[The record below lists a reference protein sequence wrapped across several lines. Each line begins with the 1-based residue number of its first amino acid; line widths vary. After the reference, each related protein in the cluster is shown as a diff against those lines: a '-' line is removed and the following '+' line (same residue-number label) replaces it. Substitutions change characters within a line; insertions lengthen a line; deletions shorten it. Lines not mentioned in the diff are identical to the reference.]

1 MATFWLI
8 IEVEQGGRCF
18 AYVERVTSADNILRL
33 LQRASGARSASVYAN
48 RKIAL
53 DTAEQLNALYQA
65 QGAYMYEGVI
75 KCR

>member
-1 MATFWLI
+1 MATFWIL

-18 AYVERVTSADNILRL
+18 AYVERVTSADNIFPL
-33 LQRASGARSASVYAN
+33 LQRAQGVTGASVYAN

-53 DTAEQLNALYQA
+53 EEAEQLNALYQA
-65 QGAYMYEGVI
+65 QGVYMYEGVI